1 MLVSHATLGVG
12 KVVAV
17 EPTAV
22 HVFFAGGDKPGAT
35 KLRLPAARAFLEVPL
50 TARDERLENLPPFS
64 LDPATGRY
72 APSPKPR
79 AAAKKK
85 GKK

>member
-22 HVFFAGGDKPGAT
+22 HIFFADANKQDAT
-35 KLRLPAARAFLEVPL
+35 KLRLPAARVFLDAPPS
-50 TARDERLENLPPFS
+50 ARDERLENLPAFS
-64 LDPATGRY
+64 LDPVSGRY

-79 AAAKKK
+79 AASRRKVKR
-85 GKK
+85 